1 MTDVLPQPDC
11 SLKAVCEP
19 LERCCLD
26 PLEEPGSKR
35 PPNTG
40 ARLWGR
46 VRSKLLRQKVL
57 AGDPEGAGAWR
68 LAGLRGWGLGGC
80 GRHLPGGLLS
90 SYCLRSPGTELGSAC
105 APALGDLHL
114 MLKAAC
120 HPVTLAAFSASVP
133 VSGKVGLSSVGED
146 CLASS
151 EFTGA
156 GT

>member
-26 PLEEPGSKR
+26 RLEEPGSKR

-57 AGDPEGAGAWR
+57 AVGGGASGWE
-68 LAGLRGWGLGGC
+68 GWGLPGC
-80 GRHLPGGLLS
+80 SVSPTLPW
-90 SYCLRSPGTELGSAC
+90 RSIP
-105 APALGDLHL
+105 APA
-114 MLKAAC
+114 
-120 HPVTLAAFSASVP
+120 
-133 VSGKVGLSSVGED
+133 
-146 CLASS
+146 
-151 EFTGA
+151 
-156 GT
+156 

>member
-26 PLEEPGSKR
+26 RLEEPGSKR

-57 AGDPEGAGAWR
+57 AGDQGCRRGCTGGTEGGLGAAGA
-68 LAGLRGWGLGGC
+68 A
-80 GRHLPGGLLS
+80 LPPSLWS
-90 SYCLRSPGTELGSAC
+90 SVT
-105 APALGDLHL
+105 APA
-114 MLKAAC
+114 
-120 HPVTLAAFSASVP
+120 
-133 VSGKVGLSSVGED
+133 
-146 CLASS
+146 
-151 EFTGA
+151 
-156 GT
+156 

>member
-57 AGDPEGAGAWR
+57 
-68 LAGLRGWGLGGC
+68 
-80 GRHLPGGLLS
+80 
-90 SYCLRSPGTELGSAC
+90 
-105 APALGDLHL
+105 LGDLG
-114 MLKAAC
+114 
-120 HPVTLAAFSASVP
+120 V
-133 VSGKVGLSSVGED
+133 D
-146 CLASS
+146 
-151 EFTGA
+151 
-156 GT
+156 

>member
-57 AGDPEGAGAWR
+57 VGDLRGRRGWTRGTERGRGAGAR
-68 LAGLRGWGLGGC
+68 GGAGPLC
-80 GRHLPGGLLS
+80 PS
-90 SYCLRSPGTELGSAC
+90 LGSAIP
-105 APALGDLHL
+105 APA
-114 MLKAAC
+114 
-120 HPVTLAAFSASVP
+120 
-133 VSGKVGLSSVGED
+133 
-146 CLASS
+146 
-151 EFTGA
+151 
-156 GT
+156 

>member
-26 PLEEPGSKR
+26 QLEEPGGKR

-57 AGDPEGAGAWR
+57 EGTGGGR
-68 LAGLRGWGLGGC
+68 KGGLEGLREGWGLWGLRSTVC
-80 GRHLPGGLLS
+80 GAPCLLLS
-90 SYCLRSPGTELGSAC
+90 DCRSWDRAGLC
-105 APALGDLHL
+105 
-114 MLKAAC
+114 M
-120 HPVTLAAFSASVP
+120 SVC
-133 VSGKVGLSSVGED
+133 SVWP
-146 CLASS
+146 
-151 EFTGA
+151 
-156 GT
+156 

>member
-26 PLEEPGSKR
+26 RLEEPGSKR

-57 AGDPEGAGAWR
+57 AVGGWGRVGGRAGDCRAALFPPPSLGDPFQLLPDYGV
-68 LAGLRGWGLGGC
+68 LGQRPSMC
-80 GRHLPGGLLS
+80 VGLL
-90 SYCLRSPGTELGSAC
+90 
-105 APALGDLHL
+105 
-114 MLKAAC
+114 
-120 HPVTLAAFSASVP
+120 
-133 VSGKVGLSSVGED
+133 
-146 CLASS
+146 
-151 EFTGA
+151 
-156 GT
+156 

>member
-26 PLEEPGSKR
+26 QLEEPGSKR

-57 AGDPEGAGAWR
+57 VGDRRGPEGWTRGTE
-68 LAGLRGWGLGGC
+68 AGLGCWGRSALSVERG
-80 GRHLPGGLLS
+80 PS
-90 SYCLRSPGTELGSAC
+90 SCQVVESWDR
-105 APALGDLHL
+105 
-114 MLKAAC
+114 
-120 HPVTLAAFSASVP
+120 
-133 VSGKVGLSSVGED
+133 
-146 CLASS
+146 
-151 EFTGA
+151 TGVCV
-156 GT
+156 

>member
-26 PLEEPGSKR
+26 QLEEPGSKR

-57 AGDPEGAGAWR
+57 AGTDWVGVG
-68 LAGLRGWGLGGC
+68 GLGAASPPP
-80 GRHLPGGLLS
+80 HFWS
-90 SYCLRSPGTELGSAC
+90 SIT
-105 APALGDLHL
+105 APA
-114 MLKAAC
+114 
-120 HPVTLAAFSASVP
+120 
-133 VSGKVGLSSVGED
+133 
-146 CLASS
+146 
-151 EFTGA
+151 
-156 GT
+156 

>member
-26 PLEEPGSKR
+26 QLEEPGGKR

-57 AGDPEGAGAWR
+57 EGPGGGR
-68 LAGLRGWGLGGC
+68 KGGQEGLREGWGLGD
-80 GRHLPGGLLS
+80 R
-90 SYCLRSPGTELGSAC
+90 
-105 APALGDLHL
+105 
-114 MLKAAC
+114 
-120 HPVTLAAFSASVP
+120 SVP
-133 VSGKVGLSSVGED
+133 PSLWSSFPAAV
-146 CLASS
+146 
-151 EFTGA
+151 
-156 GT
+156 